1 MTTPPLIVGCQIA
14 IIYAILPF
22 TIFLTPAGVGFLA
35 DKLGNFTRV
44 LMLTVIGSA
53 IFHTALLFI
62 PTVTRTHFDSVQNSR
77 YGHYQIFYSVCFF
90 STTAIVKVS
99 LRLEKLDKVCYLK
112 ALNGV

>member
-77 YGHYQIFYSVCFF
+77 YGHYYQIFLLCVEESVDFIIF
-90 STTAIVKVS
+90 STYPRRI
-99 LRLEKLDKVCYLK
+99 LDGFSCSY
-112 ALNGV
+112 

>member
-77 YGHYQIFYSVCFF
+77 YGHYLIFYSICF
-90 STTAIVKVS
+90 SPQLLS
-99 LRLEKLDKVCYLK
+99 
-112 ALNGV
+112 